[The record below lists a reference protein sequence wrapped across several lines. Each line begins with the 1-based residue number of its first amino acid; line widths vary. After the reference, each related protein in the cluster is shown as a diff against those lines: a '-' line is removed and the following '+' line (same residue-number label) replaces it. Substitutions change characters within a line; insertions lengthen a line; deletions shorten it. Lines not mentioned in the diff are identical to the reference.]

1 MGERGSFY
9 RLGSAEREKDS
20 IVHSS
25 GRPVSVAKT
34 SEIRSYPFSVVR
46 ARMLLTTY
54 WSHIR

>member
-25 GRPVSVAKT
+25 GRAR
-34 SEIRSYPFSVVR
+34 IRR
-46 ARMLLTTY
+46 KDE
-54 WSHIR
+54 